1 MERPI
6 RLFDRYQESDDEG
19 SRLPTPI
26 STRRRPPVS
35 TLNRDPSL
43 SEKLVRTV
51 PSWPNPLSEPLNAS
65 STHFEPA
72 VDRQD
77 EAAGSITDSV
87 IVPHSIEASVRNIS
101 PAPSA
106 HPMTTSRPTSL
117 VVTTPTTTQEQSLT
131 NLLAEISAWQSHDNG
146 VPPDLASRLRL
157 KKQKQSHSGLS
168 TPLHN
173 PSWVR
178 KKQRVLEDLCRQC
191 NTFKSNNIIEVYGL
205 KESWQYDILVCWLHG
220 NLHIWTRELRWPPG
234 YVDLD
239 LDNKEEE
246 QGAEGGDLKSVFTFA
261 TDTSK

>member
-1 MERPI
+1 MLRPSTVTSH
-6 RLFDRYQESDDEG
+6 RYLGSVGGSQEVKD
-19 SRLPTPI
+19 I
-26 STRRRPPVS
+26 
-35 TLNRDPSL
+35 L
-43 SEKLVRTV
+43 SVIF
-51 PSWPNPLSEPLNAS
+51 AS

-72 VDRQD
+72 VDSQD

-87 IVPHSIEASVRNIS
+87 IVPHSIEASVRNVS

-106 HPMTTSRPTSL
+106 RPMTTSRPTSL
-117 VVTTPTTTQEQSLT
+117 VATTPTTTQEQSLT
-131 NLLAEISAWQSHDNG
+131 NLRAEISAWQSHDDG
-146 VPPDLASRLRL
+146 VSPDLASRLRL

-178 KKQRVLEDLCRQC
+178 KKQRALEDLCRQC
-191 NTFKSNNIIEVYGL
+191 NTFQSNNIIEVYGL

-234 YVDLD
+234 YMDLD

-246 QGAEGGDLKSVFTFA
+246 EGAEGGDLKSVFTFA
-261 TDTSK
+261 KDTSE